1 MSRYA
6 PQTDVSA
13 GRSREELERT
23 LVRYGA
29 DGFGYGWDGLK
40 AVITFRFE
48 GIMVRFTIKMPDL
61 KSDEFQLTDTGK
73 SRKSE
78 AAVKSWEQAQRQRW
92 RALNLVVKAKLEAVD
107 SEITTFQEEFLAH
120 ILLPSGET
128 VGDYTLPQLE
138 QVRMGGR
145 KMPKLLP
152 GVK

>member
-1 MSRYA
+1 MGRYGA
-6 PQTDVSA
+6 QTDVAA

-61 KSDEFQLTDTGK
+61 QSEEFQLTPTGK
-73 SRKSE
+73 DRSE
-78 AAVKSWEQAQRQRW
+78 SQSYKAWEQAQRQRW

-138 QVRMGGR
+138 QVRMGGK

>member
-1 MSRYA
+1 MGKYGASTEVA
-6 PQTDVSA
+6 A
-13 GRSREELERT
+13 GRSRDELEQT

-48 GIMVRFTIKMPDL
+48 GTMVRFTIKMPNL
-61 KSDEFQLTDTGK
+61 KDDEFQLTPTGK
-73 SRKSE
+73 GRSE
-78 AAVKSWEQAQRQRW
+78 TQAYKAWEQAQRQRW

-107 SEITTFQEEFLAH
+107 SDITTFQEEFLAH
-120 ILLPSGET
+120 ILLPNGET

-138 QVRMGGR
+138 QVRMSGK